1 MARRRCAYYSPN
13 DWSPSCAS
21 VALSNKNKMKKL
33 DKILSIIVII
43 LLITIFAGTVFALLK
58 NKKSFQKQ
66 KQLISQGKAVSLM
79 APKNDNQFS
88 YFNLG
93 SLRVLT
99 KPENDSLQETQ
110 NMGTVLL
117 VTPWISYPSDD
128 TIFFEEISRKKTVI
142 SGIIQ
147 DYFSDYSKLELL
159 TQTEVKIEE
168 NLIKEINNHLSLGKI
183 QQIYFTDYIF
193 LE

>member
-1 MARRRCAYYSPN
+1 
-13 DWSPSCAS
+13 
-21 VALSNKNKMKKL
+21 MKKL
-33 DKILSIIVII
+33 DKFLSILII
-43 LLITIFAGTVFALLK
+43 LLLITILMGTFITIYK
-58 NKKSFQKQ
+58 NKKSITKQ
-66 KQLISQGKAVSLM
+66 KQLISQGKAISLM
-79 APKNDNQFS
+79 APKNNNQNS

-110 NMGTVLL
+110 NMGTILL

-142 SGIIQ
+142 AGIIQ
-147 DYFSDYSKLELL
+147 DYFSNHSKQELL
-159 TQTEVKIEE
+159 SQTEVTIEE
-168 NLIKEINNHLSLGKI
+168 NLLLEINNHLSLGTI
-183 QQIYFTDYIF
+183 NQIYFTDFIF

>member
-1 MARRRCAYYSPN
+1 
-13 DWSPSCAS
+13 
-21 VALSNKNKMKKL
+21 MKKL

-99 KPENDSLQETQ
+99 KSENDSLQETQ
-110 NMGTVLL
+110 NIGTVLL

-142 SGIIQ
+142 AGIIQ

-193 LE
+193 LD

>member
-1 MARRRCAYYSPN
+1 
-13 DWSPSCAS
+13 
-21 VALSNKNKMKKL
+21 MKKL
-33 DKILSIIVII
+33 DKFLSILII
-43 LLITIFAGTVFALLK
+43 LLLITILMGTFITIYK
-58 NKKSFQKQ
+58 NKKSITKQ
-66 KQLISQGKAVSLM
+66 KQLISQGKAISLM
-79 APKNDNQFS
+79 APKNNNQNS

-110 NMGTVLL
+110 NLGTILL

-142 SGIIQ
+142 AGIIQ
-147 DYFSDYSKLELL
+147 DYFSNHSKQELL
-159 TQTEVKIEE
+159 SQTEVTIEE
-168 NLIKEINNHLSLGKI
+168 NLLLEINNHLSLGTI
-183 QQIYFTDYIF
+183 NQIYFTDFIF

>member
-1 MARRRCAYYSPN
+1 
-13 DWSPSCAS
+13 
-21 VALSNKNKMKKL
+21 MKKL

-43 LLITIFAGTVFALLK
+43 LLLTIFAGTVFALLK

-142 SGIIQ
+142 AGIIQ

-193 LE
+193 LD

>member
-1 MARRRCAYYSPN
+1 
-13 DWSPSCAS
+13 
-21 VALSNKNKMKKL
+21 MKKL

-142 SGIIQ
+142 AGIIQ
-147 DYFSDYSKLELL
+147 DYFSNYSKQELL
-159 TQTEVKIEE
+159 SQTEVTIEE
-168 NLIKEINNHLSLGKI
+168 NLLLEINNHLSLGTI
-183 QQIYFTDYIF
+183 NQIYFTDFIF

>member
-1 MARRRCAYYSPN
+1 
-13 DWSPSCAS
+13 
-21 VALSNKNKMKKL
+21 MKKL

-99 KPENDSLQETQ
+99 KSENDSLQETQ
-110 NMGTVLL
+110 NMETVLL

-142 SGIIQ
+142 AGIIQ
-147 DYFSDYSKLELL
+147 DYFSNHSKQELL
-159 TQTEVKIEE
+159 SQTEVTIEE
-168 NLIKEINNHLSLGKI
+168 NLLLEINNHLSLGTI
-183 QQIYFTDYIF
+183 NQIYFTDFIF

>member
-1 MARRRCAYYSPN
+1 
-13 DWSPSCAS
+13 
-21 VALSNKNKMKKL
+21 MKKL

-43 LLITIFAGTVFALLK
+43 LLITIFTGTVFALLK

-99 KPENDSLQETQ
+99 KPENDSLQETEQ

-142 SGIIQ
+142 AGIIQ

-193 LE
+193 LD

>member
-1 MARRRCAYYSPN
+1 
-13 DWSPSCAS
+13 
-21 VALSNKNKMKKL
+21 MKKL

-142 SGIIQ
+142 AGIIQ

-168 NLIKEINNHLSLGKI
+168 NLLLEINNHLSLGTI
-183 QQIYFTDYIF
+183 NQIYFTDFIF

>member
-1 MARRRCAYYSPN
+1 
-13 DWSPSCAS
+13 
-21 VALSNKNKMKKL
+21 MKKL

-99 KPENDSLQETQ
+99 KSENDSLQETEQ

-142 SGIIQ
+142 AGIIQ

>member
-1 MARRRCAYYSPN
+1 
-13 DWSPSCAS
+13 
-21 VALSNKNKMKKL
+21 MKKL

-43 LLITIFAGTVFALLK
+43 LLITIFTGTVFALLK

-142 SGIIQ
+142 AGIIQ

-168 NLIKEINNHLSLGKI
+168 NLIKEVNNHLSLGKI

>member
-1 MARRRCAYYSPN
+1 
-13 DWSPSCAS
+13 
-21 VALSNKNKMKKL
+21 MKKL

-117 VTPWISYPSDD
+117 VTPWLSYPSDD

-193 LE
+193 LD

>member
-1 MARRRCAYYSPN
+1 
-13 DWSPSCAS
+13 
-21 VALSNKNKMKKL
+21 MKKL

-99 KPENDSLQETQ
+99 KPENHSLQETQ

-117 VTPWISYPSDD
+117 VTPWLSYPSDD

-142 SGIIQ
+142 AGIIQ

>member
-1 MARRRCAYYSPN
+1 
-13 DWSPSCAS
+13 
-21 VALSNKNKMKKL
+21 MKKL

-99 KPENDSLQETQ
+99 KSENDSLQETQ

-117 VTPWISYPSDD
+117 VTPWLSYPSDD

-142 SGIIQ
+142 AGIIQ
-147 DYFSDYSKLELL
+147 DYFSNHSKQELL
-159 TQTEVKIEE
+159 SQTEVTIEE
-168 NLIKEINNHLSLGKI
+168 NLLLEINNHLSLGTI
-183 QQIYFTDYIF
+183 NQIYFTDYIF
-193 LE
+193 LD

>member
-1 MARRRCAYYSPN
+1 
-13 DWSPSCAS
+13 
-21 VALSNKNKMKKL
+21 MKKL

-58 NKKSFQKQ
+58 NKKSFQ

-117 VTPWISYPSDD
+117 VTPWLSYPSDD

-142 SGIIQ
+142 AGIIQ

>member
-1 MARRRCAYYSPN
+1 
-13 DWSPSCAS
+13 
-21 VALSNKNKMKKL
+21 MKKL

-99 KPENDSLQETQ
+99 KSENDSLQETEQ

-142 SGIIQ
+142 AGIIQ

-168 NLIKEINNHLSLGKI
+168 NLIKKINNHLSLGKI

>member
-1 MARRRCAYYSPN
+1 
-13 DWSPSCAS
+13 
-21 VALSNKNKMKKL
+21 MKKL

-142 SGIIQ
+142 AGIIQ

-193 LE
+193 LD

>member
-1 MARRRCAYYSPN
+1 
-13 DWSPSCAS
+13 
-21 VALSNKNKMKKL
+21 MKKL

-110 NMGTVLL
+110 NLGTVLL

-183 QQIYFTDYIF
+183 QQIYFTDFIF

>member
-1 MARRRCAYYSPN
+1 
-13 DWSPSCAS
+13 
-21 VALSNKNKMKKL
+21 MKKL

-99 KPENDSLQETQ
+99 KPENDFLQETQ

-117 VTPWISYPSDD
+117 VTPWLSYPSDD

-142 SGIIQ
+142 AGIIQ
-147 DYFSDYSKLELL
+147 DYFSNHSKQELL
-159 TQTEVKIEE
+159 SQTEVTIEE
-168 NLIKEINNHLSLGKI
+168 NLLLEINNHLSLGTI
-183 QQIYFTDYIF
+183 NQIYFTDYIF

>member
-1 MARRRCAYYSPN
+1 
-13 DWSPSCAS
+13 
-21 VALSNKNKMKKL
+21 MKKL

-99 KPENDSLQETQ
+99 KPENDSLLETQ

-147 DYFSDYSKLELL
+147 DYFSNHSKQELL
-159 TQTEVKIEE
+159 SQTEVTIEE
-168 NLIKEINNHLSLGKI
+168 NLLLEINNHLSLGTI
-183 QQIYFTDYIF
+183 NQIYFTDYIF

>member
-1 MARRRCAYYSPN
+1 
-13 DWSPSCAS
+13 
-21 VALSNKNKMKKL
+21 MKKL

-142 SGIIQ
+142 SGTIQ

-193 LE
+193 LD

>member
-1 MARRRCAYYSPN
+1 
-13 DWSPSCAS
+13 
-21 VALSNKNKMKKL
+21 MKKL

-99 KPENDSLQETQ
+99 KSENDSLQETQ

-117 VTPWISYPSDD
+117 VTPWLSYPSDD

-142 SGIIQ
+142 AGIIQ

>member
-1 MARRRCAYYSPN
+1 
-13 DWSPSCAS
+13 
-21 VALSNKNKMKKL
+21 MKKL

-117 VTPWISYPSDD
+117 VTPWLSYPSDD

-142 SGIIQ
+142 AGIIQ

-183 QQIYFTDYIF
+183 QQIYFTDYMF

>member
-1 MARRRCAYYSPN
+1 
-13 DWSPSCAS
+13 
-21 VALSNKNKMKKL
+21 MKKL

-99 KPENDSLQETQ
+99 KPENDSLLETQ

>member
-1 MARRRCAYYSPN
+1 
-13 DWSPSCAS
+13 
-21 VALSNKNKMKKL
+21 MKKL
-33 DKILSIIVII
+33 DKFLSILII
-43 LLITIFAGTVFALLK
+43 LLLITILMGTFITIYK
-58 NKKSFQKQ
+58 NKKSITKQ
-66 KQLISQGKAVSLM
+66 KQLISQGKAISLM

-99 KPENDSLQETQ
+99 KPENFQEKHYTLSKTDAFQELEQ
-110 NMGTVLL
+110 NLGTILL

-142 SGIIQ
+142 AGIIQ
-147 DYFSDYSKLELL
+147 DYFSNHSKQELL
-159 TQTEVKIEE
+159 SQTEVTIEE
-168 NLIKEINNHLSLGKI
+168 NLLLEINDHLSLGTI
-183 QQIYFTDYIF
+183 NQIYFTDFIF

>member
-1 MARRRCAYYSPN
+1 
-13 DWSPSCAS
+13 
-21 VALSNKNKMKKL
+21 MKKL

-117 VTPWISYPSDD
+117 VTPWLSYPSDD

>member
-1 MARRRCAYYSPN
+1 
-13 DWSPSCAS
+13 
-21 VALSNKNKMKKL
+21 MKKL

-99 KPENDSLQETQ
+99 KSENDSLQETQ

-142 SGIIQ
+142 AGIIQ

-168 NLIKEINNHLSLGKI
+168 NLIKKINNHLSLGKI

-193 LE
+193 LD

>member
-1 MARRRCAYYSPN
+1 
-13 DWSPSCAS
+13 
-21 VALSNKNKMKKL
+21 MKKL

-99 KPENDSLQETQ
+99 KSENDSLQETEQ

-142 SGIIQ
+142 AGIIQ

-193 LE
+193 LD

>member
-1 MARRRCAYYSPN
+1 
-13 DWSPSCAS
+13 
-21 VALSNKNKMKKL
+21 MKKL
-33 DKILSIIVII
+33 DNFLSILII
-43 LLITIFAGTVFALLK
+43 LLLITILMGTFITIYK
-58 NKKSFQKQ
+58 NKKSITKQ
-66 KQLISQGKAVSLM
+66 KQLISQGKAISLM
-79 APKNDNQFS
+79 APKNNNQNS

-142 SGIIQ
+142 AGIIQ
-147 DYFSDYSKLELL
+147 DYFSNHSKQELL
-159 TQTEVKIEE
+159 SQTEVTIEE
-168 NLIKEINNHLSLGKI
+168 NLLLEINNHLSLGTI
-183 QQIYFTDYIF
+183 NQIYFTDFIF

>member
-1 MARRRCAYYSPN
+1 
-13 DWSPSCAS
+13 
-21 VALSNKNKMKKL
+21 MKKL

-99 KPENDSLQETQ
+99 KPENDSLQETEQ

-142 SGIIQ
+142 AGIIQ
-147 DYFSDYSKLELL
+147 DYFSNHSKQELL
-159 TQTEVKIEE
+159 SQTEVTIEE
-168 NLIKEINNHLSLGKI
+168 NLLLEINNHLSLGKI

-193 LE
+193 LD

>member
-1 MARRRCAYYSPN
+1 
-13 DWSPSCAS
+13 
-21 VALSNKNKMKKL
+21 MKKL

-43 LLITIFAGTVFALLK
+43 LLITIFVGTVFALLK

-142 SGIIQ
+142 AGIIQ

-193 LE
+193 LD

>member
-1 MARRRCAYYSPN
+1 
-13 DWSPSCAS
+13 
-21 VALSNKNKMKKL
+21 MKKL

-117 VTPWISYPSDD
+117 VTPWLSYPSDD

-142 SGIIQ
+142 AGIIQ

-193 LE
+193 LD

>member
-1 MARRRCAYYSPN
+1 
-13 DWSPSCAS
+13 
-21 VALSNKNKMKKL
+21 MKKL

-99 KPENDSLQETQ
+99 KSENDSLQETEQ

-142 SGIIQ
+142 AGIIQ
-147 DYFSDYSKLELL
+147 DYFSNHSKQELL
-159 TQTEVKIEE
+159 SQTEVTIEE
-168 NLIKEINNHLSLGKI
+168 NLLLEINNHLSLGTI
-183 QQIYFTDYIF
+183 NQIYFTDFIF

>member
-1 MARRRCAYYSPN
+1 
-13 DWSPSCAS
+13 
-21 VALSNKNKMKKL
+21 MKKL

-43 LLITIFAGTVFALLK
+43 LLITIFVGTVFALLK

-99 KPENDSLQETQ
+99 KPENDSLQETEQ

-193 LE
+193 LD

>member
-1 MARRRCAYYSPN
+1 
-13 DWSPSCAS
+13 
-21 VALSNKNKMKKL
+21 MKKL

-99 KPENDSLQETQ
+99 KSENDSLQETQ

-142 SGIIQ
+142 AGIIQ
-147 DYFSDYSKLELL
+147 DYFSGYSKLELL

-193 LE
+193 LD

>member
-1 MARRRCAYYSPN
+1 
-13 DWSPSCAS
+13 
-21 VALSNKNKMKKL
+21 MKKL

-43 LLITIFAGTVFALLK
+43 LLITIFAGTIFALLK

-142 SGIIQ
+142 AGIIQ

-183 QQIYFTDYIF
+183 QQIYFTDFIF

>member
-1 MARRRCAYYSPN
+1 
-13 DWSPSCAS
+13 
-21 VALSNKNKMKKL
+21 MKKL
-33 DKILSIIVII
+33 DKILFIIVII

-79 APKNDNQFS
+79 APKNDNQFL

-117 VTPWISYPSDD
+117 VTPWLSYPSDD

-142 SGIIQ
+142 AGIIQ
-147 DYFSDYSKLELL
+147 DYFSDYSKMELL

-168 NLIKEINNHLSLGKI
+168 NLIKKINNHLSLGKI

>member
-1 MARRRCAYYSPN
+1 
-13 DWSPSCAS
+13 
-21 VALSNKNKMKKL
+21 MKKL

-99 KPENDSLQETQ
+99 KSENDSLQETQ

-168 NLIKEINNHLSLGKI
+168 NLIKKINNHLSLGKI